1 MSPRVP
7 TQLFSR
13 HIAICILL
21 FVGCCFAS
29 AHIAAR
35 IAFDDGAGILTALV
49 ARSGTSLLLLILITI
64 ALRRSFKIAPALVPW
79 QIALGLLIALQGIFI
94 YSAIARI
101 PIGIALLA
109 VNTFPIQYALL
120 NWAIGGKAPSRSTM
134 ILMGSIL
141 FGLLLALD
149 IPQLVQTDA
158 ANIKQWLIGIG
169 CGFLAAFSFSNGIW
183 ITENK
188 LGSISGSTRTLYVML
203 VVCLSGFIVGHSPLF
218 TNALSLPTTTFAW
231 AMLALLSLLYACGFI
246 TLFMLT
252 PRLHLAQNAPA
263 LNIEPVASL
272 FLAWIIL
279 GQALSP
285 IQVIGGVIVV
295 SCIIAFAYMK
305 K

>member
-1 MSPRVP
+1 MAARVP

-13 HIAICILL
+13 HISIGILL
-21 FVGCCFAS
+21 FIGCCFAS

-49 ARSGTSLLLLILITI
+49 ARSGTSLLLLVLITI
-64 ALRRSFKIAPALVPW
+64 GLRRNFKIAPTLIPW
-79 QIALGLLIALQGIFI
+79 QILLGLLIALQGIFI

-109 VNTFPIQYALL
+109 VNTFPIQYALIA
-120 NWAIGGKAPSRSTM
+120 WALGAKPPTRNTI
-134 ILMGSIL
+134 ILMGCIL

-149 IPQLVQTDA
+149 IPQLLQTDA
-158 ANIKQWLIGIG
+158 ATIKQWLVGIG
-169 CGFLAAFSFSNGIW
+169 CGFLAAFSFSSGIW

-203 VVCLSGFIVGHSPLF
+203 VVFLSGLAVGYSPLF
-218 TNALSLPTTTFAW
+218 TDALSLPNTTFAW
-231 AMLALLSLLYACGFI
+231 AMLALLSLLYASGFI
-246 TLFMLT
+246 TLFVLT

-279 GQALSP
+279 GQSLSP
-285 IQVIGGVIVV
+285 IQIVGGAIVV
-295 SCIIAFAYMK
+295 SCIIVFAYTK